1 MTRVLIVEDNNSIAQ
16 GVRTALLSEGFDV
29 RIAGDGVEGLDRVRM
44 WQPDVVILD
53 LMLPKLDGLQVLRTM
68 RTEGFDTPV
77 LILSARGDDVDKVR
91 GFRTGGDDY
100 VTKPFSVAELLAR
113 VEALARRRVVAR
125 GDAHRT
131 APVETFAG
139 LELTTGT
146 HEVRHCGALIELR
159 PREYDLLLALVRRQG
174 EAVSRRDLL
183 REVWGYND
191 DVESRTIDS
200 HIVELRRRLLT
211 ASPDG
216 VQIVTTRK
224 VGYRLVAADH
234 TPTASIDNES
244 DAG

>member
-1 MTRVLIVEDNNSIAQ
+1 MTRVLIVEDNHSIAQ

-29 RIAGDGVEGLDRVRM
+29 RIAGDGLEGLDRVRM

-68 RTEGFDTPV
+68 RFEGFDTPV

-113 VEALARRRVVAR
+113 VEALARRRVVTR
-125 GDAHRT
+125 
-131 APVETFAG
+131 VEPHHGAQVESFAG
-139 LELTTGT
+139 LELSLGT
-146 HEVRHCGALIELR
+146 REVRHCGALIELR

-200 HIVELRRRLLT
+200 HIVELRRHLQT
-211 ASPDG
+211 VSPKA
-216 VQIVTTRK
+216 VQIITTRK
-224 VGYRLVAADH
+224 VGYRLAA
-234 TPTASIDNES
+234 ASDTVS
-244 DAG
+244 SPSHDPLHDS

>member
-1 MTRVLIVEDNNSIAQ
+1 MTRVLIVEDNASIAQ
-16 GVRTALLSEGFDV
+16 GVRTALVSEGFEV
-29 RIAGDGVEGLDRVRM
+29 RIAGDGVEGLDRVCM

-53 LMLPKLDGLQVLRTM
+53 LMLPRLDGLQVLRTM
-68 RTEGFDTPV
+68 RSDGFDTPV
-77 LILSARGDDVDKVR
+77 LILSARGDDVDKLR

-113 VEALARRRVVAR
+113 VEALARRRVVSRAELHR
-125 GDAHRT
+125 GGQ
-131 APVETFAG
+131 VESFAG
-139 LELTTGT
+139 LELALGT
-146 HEVRHCGALIELR
+146 REARHCGALVELR

-200 HIVELRRRLLT
+200 HIVELRRRLQT
-211 ASPDG
+211 SSPAS

-224 VGYRLVAADH
+224 VGYRLVAAAHADSSRV
-234 TPTASIDNES
+234 AAEVND
-244 DAG
+244 G

>member
-1 MTRVLIVEDNNSIAQ
+1 MTRVLIVEDNTSIAQ

-29 RIAGDGVEGLDRVRM
+29 RIAGDGLEGLDRVRM

-53 LMLPKLDGLQVLRTM
+53 LMLPKLDGLQVLRSM
-68 RTEGFDTPV
+68 RGEGFDTPV

-113 VEALARRRVVAR
+113 VEALARRRVAAR
-125 GDAHRT
+125 VEPHRGAH
-131 APVETFAG
+131 VETFAG
-139 LELTTGT
+139 LELTLGT
-146 HEVRHCGALIELR
+146 REVRHCGELIELR

-200 HIVELRRRLLT
+200 HIVEVRRRLQS
-211 ASPDG
+211 ASPDA
-216 VQIVTTRK
+216 VHIVTTRK
-224 VGYRLVAADH
+224 VGYRLVAAQPPH
-234 TPTASIDNES
+234 TDTATAALHDQ
-244 DAG
+244 

>member
-29 RIAGDGVEGLDRVRM
+29 RIAADGLEGLDRVRM
-44 WQPDVVILD
+44 WQPEVVILD

-68 RTEGFDTPV
+68 RFEGFDTPV

-113 VEALARRRVVAR
+113 VEALARRRVVTRVEPHR
-125 GDAHRT
+125 GT
-131 APVETFAG
+131 QIESFAG
-139 LELTTGT
+139 LELSLGT
-146 HEVRHCGALIELR
+146 REVRHCGALIELR
-159 PREYDLLLALVRRQG
+159 PREYDLLLALLRRQG

-200 HIVELRRRLLT
+200 HIVELRRRLQT
-211 ASPDG
+211 ASPKG

-224 VGYRLVAADH
+224 VGYRLVAASRQGEPAPPD
-234 TPTASIDNES
+234 ES
-244 DAG
+244 NDS

>member
-29 RIAGDGVEGLDRVRM
+29 RIAGDGIEGLDRVRM

-113 VEALARRRVVAR
+113 VEALARRHAATRTEP
-125 GDAHRT
+125 HRT
-131 APVETFAG
+131 APVESFAG
-139 LELTTGT
+139 LEITVGT

-183 REVWGYND
+183 REVWGYDD

-200 HIVELRRRLLT
+200 HIVELRRRLQT
-211 ASPDG
+211 ESSQA
-216 VQIVTTRK
+216 VQILTTRK
-224 VGYRLVAADH
+224 VGYRLVAASQAVAPPPADRPH
-234 TPTASIDNES
+234 AT
-244 DAG
+244 

>member
-29 RIAGDGVEGLDRVRM
+29 RIAGDGIEGLDRVRM

-53 LMLPKLDGLQVLRTM
+53 LMLPRLDGLQVLRTM
-68 RTEGFDTPV
+68 RSEGFDTPV

-125 GDAHRT
+125 VEPHRI
-131 APVETFAG
+131 AQAESFAG
-139 LELTTGT
+139 LEISLGT
-146 HEVRHCGALIELR
+146 REVRHCGTLIELR

-183 REVWGYND
+183 REVWGYDD

-200 HIVELRRRLLT
+200 HIVELRRHLQT
-211 ASPDG
+211 ASPKG

-224 VGYRLVAADH
+224 VGYRLVAVSEAIEPSPLDQVK
-234 TPTASIDNES
+234 
-244 DAG
+244 DA

>member
-1 MTRVLIVEDNNSIAQ
+1 MTRVLIVEDNASIAQ
-16 GVRTALLSEGFDV
+16 GVRTALVSEGFDV
-29 RIAGDGVEGLDRVRM
+29 RIAGDGIEGLDRVRM

-68 RTEGFDTPV
+68 RSDGFDTPV
-77 LILSARGDDVDKVR
+77 LILSARGDDVDKLR

-113 VEALARRRVVAR
+113 VEALARRRVVSRAEPHR
-125 GDAHRT
+125 GGQ
-131 APVETFAG
+131 VETFAG
-139 LELTTGT
+139 LELALGT
-146 HEVRHCGALIELR
+146 REVRHCGALVELR

-183 REVWGYND
+183 REVWGYDD

-200 HIVELRRRLLT
+200 HIVELRRRLHT
-211 ASPDG
+211 ASPAS

-224 VGYRLVAADH
+224 VGYRLVAAAHADRSAA
-234 TPTASIDNES
+234 PVQLND
-244 DAG
+244 D

>member
-113 VEALARRRVVAR
+113 VEALARRRVVTR
-125 GDAHRT
+125 TEPHRT
-131 APVETFAG
+131 AQIESFAG
-139 LELTTGT
+139 LELSLGT
-146 HEVRHCGALIELR
+146 REVRHCGALIELR

-200 HIVELRRRLLT
+200 HIVELRRRLHT
-211 ASPDG
+211 ESPAA

-224 VGYRLVAADH
+224 VGYRLMSAEH
-234 TPTASIDNES
+234 TVSSPPPDASNDP
-244 DAG
+244 

>member
-16 GVRTALLSEGFDV
+16 GVRMALLSEGVDA
-29 RIAGDGVEGLDRVRM
+29 RIAVDGLEGLDRVRM

-68 RTEGFDTPV
+68 RKEGFDTPV

-113 VEALARRRVVAR
+113 VEALARRRVAMR
-125 GDAHRT
+125 
-131 APVETFAG
+131 VEPNRSVQVESFAG
-139 LELTTGT
+139 LELSLGT
-146 HEVRHCGALIELR
+146 HEVRHCGVLIELR

-183 REVWGYND
+183 REVWGYDD

-200 HIVELRRRLLT
+200 HIVELRRSLHT
-211 ASPDG
+211 AAADG

-224 VGYRLVAADH
+224 VGYRLVAPGQ
-234 TPTASIDNES
+234 TGGSSTA
-244 DAG
+244 